1 MASAM
6 LKVVKKWYSDI
17 ADLRQKHKL
26 IIVMR
31 DNAGENKSQE
41 IIDFFESV
49 KERISTTPWRRM
61 YGVMRDVSR
70 FRAFGCRAWVYLDKE
85 RRENGHAQLR
95 QSISDSSPIQAHIA
109 SLFRRRTN

>member
-1 MASAM
+1 MASAT

-49 KERISTTPWRRM
+49 GVKTISALHMSNGRM
-61 YGVMRDVSR
+61 DSP
-70 FRAFGCRAWVYLDKE
+70 
-85 RRENGHAQLR
+85 NP
-95 QSISDSSPIQAHIA
+95 QSI
-109 SLFRRRTN
+109 R